1 MVFVAP
7 FLSMTVFDAPDT
19 WIPREPGLCHNVTV
33 LSNNSF
39 QELWAASVGIFMVL
53 WVTCMRQN
61 TLFGVLSVKKRRPE
75 FENTGVWTVLAAAVA
90 LCVLCCYLFICT
102 GFHSVHAEIP
112 HTGVAPP
119 VGGIGHCQATPSW
132 ARWAEE
138 SGRKPDSSP
147 TPLLMACHL
156 PQIMQARAAPLGGFT
171 LGYQVGS
178 IGQQQYQH
186 ADAPVYNQR
195 QLASGMNLL
204 QQVYQVHSS
213 QSAMLTYNPFCIS
226 ASNDYSMRFVIPR

>member
-1 MVFVAP
+1 MAP

-39 QELWAASVGIFMVL
+39 EELWAASVGIFMVL

-61 TLFGVLSVKKRRPE
+61 TLFGVHSVKKRRPE
-75 FENTGVWTVLAAAVA
+75 FENAGVWTLLAVAVA
-90 LCVLCCYLFICT
+90 LCVLCCYLLICT

-112 HTGVAPP
+112 RTGVAPP
-119 VGGIGHCQATPSW
+119 VGGIGQCCQATPSW
-132 ARWAEE
+132 VRRAEE

-156 PQIMQARAAPLGGFT
+156 PQIMQARAAPLGD
-171 LGYQVGS
+171 S
-178 IGQQQYQH
+178 PSDIK
-186 ADAPVYNQR
+186 
-195 QLASGMNLL
+195 
-204 QQVYQVHSS
+204 
-213 QSAMLTYNPFCIS
+213 
-226 ASNDYSMRFVIPR
+226 